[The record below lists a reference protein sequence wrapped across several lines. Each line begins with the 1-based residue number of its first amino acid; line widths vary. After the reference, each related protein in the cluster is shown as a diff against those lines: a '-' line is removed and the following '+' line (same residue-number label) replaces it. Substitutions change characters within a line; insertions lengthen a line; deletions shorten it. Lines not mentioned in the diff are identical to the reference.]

1 MSTMLAMNDFGITEY
16 DVYTYACCWMVGSWL
31 PRNVLQNIEHTGS
44 FVLPVFWRVDFS
56 WSWYRCWMA
65 FVHVL
70 KVLNG
75 KVAEEM
81 EIVENHLI
89 ALTSSY
95 YFY

>member
-1 MSTMLAMNDFGITEY
+1 
-16 DVYTYACCWMVGSWL
+16 
-31 PRNVLQNIEHTGS
+31 
-44 FVLPVFWRVDFS
+44 
-56 WSWYRCWMA
+56 MA